1 MWLSRMHPGS
11 RVPVEMFGLQSIVY
25 FWFAGLAVACKK
37 KKNGAGKK
45 FFGRR
50 DLPYDSL
57 GIYCASISK
66 VGIQL
71 KKLSLLYTYEGINI
85 VALT

>member
-1 MWLSRMHPGS
+1 
-11 RVPVEMFGLQSIVY
+11 MFGLQSVVY
-25 FWFAGLAVACKK
+25 FWFAGLAVACK

-71 KKLSLLYTYEGINI
+71 KKIII
-85 VALT
+85 VIYL